1 MISTTRYGKWKQNW
15 GGEVRNKSLRAA
27 FWSKVGGVSIRTKV
41 MGIVAACIIGSA
53 AAVIWYTF
61 NDDLARS
68 REQLQER
75 GIAIGTSIAA
85 QSQDFILTDNQFSL
99 YELIQEISNAY
110 ENIDYVFVL
119 DDSGN
124 VLVHNFDGGFPIDLL
139 DKNGVPTGEPYHVQA
154 LQADGLIIQ
163 DVAIPVLGG
172 KAGVIRL
179 GMSEAA
185 ISAEVTDHVSKI
197 LVWVLFV
204 LLLGLVIAYA
214 WTSFLT
220 NPVSQLSKAVRVIG
234 QGDFEWKAPIW
245 ARDEIGDLGTA
256 FNEMRAE
263 LQRKDIMREQLLAK
277 IMSTQEDE
285 RKRISRELH
294 DETSQALAS
303 LKVGLRLVEDLTDPV
318 QIKEKLTELRAL
330 VAQTLENVH
339 QIAVELRPNLLDD
352 VGLAAAIKGYVE
364 EYSDKVKIKVD
375 FHASKINEKQLS
387 AEVRMTVYRIVQEA
401 LTNIAKHA
409 EAGNVSVVLR
419 TRDSSLVTIVE
430 DNGKGFDVNHIMDS
444 HNGKKL
450 GLFGMYERAS
460 LVGGDLTIE
469 SNPGTGTTIFFEVP
483 VPSSREVLDGQDKVA
498 SG

>member
-1 MISTTRYGKWKQNW
+1 MISTTLYEKWKQNW
-15 GGEVRNKSLRAA
+15 GGEVRNKSLWTT
-27 FWSKVGGVSIRTKV
+27 FWAKVGGVSIRTKV
-41 MGIVAACIIGSA
+41 MGIVAACIAGSA
-53 AAVIWYTF
+53 IAVILYTF
-61 NDDLARS
+61 NDDLIRA

-85 QSQDFILTDNQFSL
+85 QSQDLILTDSQFSL
-99 YELIQEISNAY
+99 YELIRETGSTY

-119 DDSGN
+119 DGSGN

-139 DKNGVPTGEPYHVQA
+139 DKNEVPAGEPYHVQA

-163 DVAIPVLGG
+163 DVAVPVLGG

-179 GMSEAA
+179 GMSEATL
-185 ISAEVTDHVSKI
+185 SAGVTEHVGRI
-197 LVWVLFV
+197 LVWVLLV

-234 QGDFEWKAPIW
+234 KGDFEWKAPVW

-256 FNEMRAE
+256 FNEMSAE
-263 LQRKDIMREQLLAK
+263 LQRKEIMREQLLAK

-303 LKVGLRLVEDLTDPV
+303 LKVGLRLVEDLTDPI
-318 QIKEKLTELRAL
+318 QIKEKLTELRTL
-330 VAQTLENVH
+330 VAQTLETVH

-352 VGLAAAIKGYVE
+352 VGLVAAIKGYVE
-364 EYSDKVKIKVD
+364 EYSAKVKIKVD
-375 FHASKINEKQLS
+375 FHASNINEQHLS
-387 AEVRMTVYRIVQEA
+387 AELRMTVYRIVQEA

-409 EAGNVSVVLR
+409 EASSVSVVLR
-419 TRDSSLVTIVE
+419 SRDSSLVTIVE
-430 DNGKGFDVNHIMDS
+430 DNGKGFELNRVMDS
-444 HNGKKL
+444 HHDKKL

-460 LVGGDLTIE
+460 LVGGRLTIE
-469 SNPGTGTTIFFEVP
+469 SNPDVGTTVFFEVP
-483 VPSSREVLDGQDKVA
+483 VPSLQEIPNEQDKVT